1 MNTNKIRRSEFPRAS
16 HYVGPMVE
24 IRHGG
29 KLYRVPVQR
38 EGALLERLR
47 QVQSF
52 YATAPRMPR
61 ASMRRSPVESN
72 WVTDAGRCP
81 ARIINRV

>member
-1 MNTNKIRRSEFPRAS
+1 MTTINRSHFPKSS
-16 HYVGPMVE
+16 HYVGPMAE

-29 KLYRVPVQR
+29 RIYRVPVQR

-47 QVQSF
+47 QVQSY
-52 YATAPRMPR
+52 YAAVPQTPR
-61 ASMRRSPVESN
+61 ASKRRSPVESN

-81 ARIINRV
+81 ARIVNRV

>member
-47 QVQSF
+47 QVQAAGGYS
-52 YATAPRMPR
+52 PRRLP
-61 ASMRRSPVESN
+61 RRSPVESN